1 MCKKQD
7 IAKLPK
13 LVVLTGAGISAES
26 GLRTFRDG
34 DGYWREYK
42 FTELATPQ
50 AWQTNREMV
59 LAFYNE
65 RRRGVVAAEPNAAHK
80 ALVELESAYD
90 VVIVTQNVDDLHERA
105 GSSQVIHLHG
115 EIMKSRSTVDPQRVY
130 DTQGND
136 IHIGDHCE
144 RGSQLRPHIVWFG
157 EPVPNMDLAVK
168 HVSEAGVFIVVGT
181 SLSVYPAASL
191 VDDAPQAAHKFLV
204 TLETEMTDIPFVWLK
219 TTACDGLPRLRDL
232 LLKAGR

>member
-1 MCKKQD
+1 MCDGQE
-7 IAKLPK
+7 ISRPPK

-50 AWQTNREMV
+50 AWKTNREAV
-59 LAFYNE
+59 LEFYNE
-65 RRRGVVAAEPNAAHK
+65 RRRGVVVAEPNAAHK
-80 ALVELESAYD
+80 ALVELESAYE
-90 VVIVTQNVDDLHERA
+90 VVIITQNVDDLHERA

-115 EIMKSRSTVDPQRVY
+115 EIMKSRSTVDPRLVY

-136 IHIGDHCE
+136 IHLGDYCE

-157 EPVPNMDLAVK
+157 EPVPAMDLAVK
-168 HVSEAGVFIVVGT
+168 HVSEADVFVVVGT

-191 VDDAPQAAHKFLV
+191 VDDAPPHAHRFLV

-219 TTACDGLPRLRDL
+219 TTACEGVSRLKDL
-232 LLKAGR
+232 LLKARR